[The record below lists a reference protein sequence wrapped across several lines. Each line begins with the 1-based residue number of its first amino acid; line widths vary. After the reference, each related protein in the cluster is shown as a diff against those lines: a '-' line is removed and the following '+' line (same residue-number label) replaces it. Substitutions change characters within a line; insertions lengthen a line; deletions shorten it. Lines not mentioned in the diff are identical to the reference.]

1 MAERDAKGRFAP
13 GVSGN
18 PKGRKPREIE
28 RAYLDIVRK
37 VVTDKVFEEG
47 VEVAVAQFLNG
58 DPVAR
63 KWLSDILL
71 GTPLQRI
78 EASGVN
84 GLPLQTKII
93 IQYADNNFAETPPVA
108 DASEAGEETI

>member
-1 MAERDAKGRFAP
+1 MAERDANGRFAP

-28 RAYLDIVRK
+28 RTYLDIVRK

-47 VEVAVAQFLNG
+47 VEVAVAQFLKG

-71 GTPLQRI
+71 GTLQRI

-93 IQYADNNFAETPPVA
+93 IQYANDNFAETPLVA
-108 DASEAGEETI
+108 DAGEEGAETI

>member
-1 MAERDAKGRFAP
+1 VAERDAKGRFAP

-47 VEVAVAQFLNG
+47 VEVAVAQFLKG

-71 GTPLQRI
+71 GTLQRI

-93 IQYADNNFAETPPVA
+93 IQYANDNFAETPLVA
-108 DASEAGEETI
+108 DAGEEGEETI